1 MKSMVGFL
9 SLLLVIQGC
18 SIYKAATAPPPVPVS
33 DARIGSTRAEVL
45 SVFGMPKNTEQ
56 GPDGRIDMYEFTD
69 GNHGATKFRIVPY
82 IAADVFTLSLAELI
96 LWPLELSVL
105 QGSEG
110 RAVVTYDSKDIASG
124 VKVTKRNGEPW
135 DYGDTPPPPSPTQ
148 QQARR

>member
-1 MKSMVGFL
+1 MKSMVGLL
-9 SLLLVIQGC
+9 SLLVVIQGC

-110 RAVVTYDSKDIASG
+110 RAVVTYDTKDIATG
-124 VKVTKRNGEPW
+124 VKVTKKNGEPW
-135 DYGDTPPPPSPTQ
+135 DYGDTPPPSPTQ